1 MHAHAS
7 DLANDSFI
15 RQVLDRQ
22 HFEPDGKYHLFGSRG
37 ELAERSGHIGLG
49 NIQSH
54 QLGNLMI
61 QQAAIKGNIG
71 YIVRFS
77 DHGHEVHSPFDNHA
91 SHSDSDE
98 AGSPVDGFS
107 LYRIHWDGYEH
118 HPADG
123 YDGPQGGGYP
133 APKGARDIYSYD
145 IKGVA
150 QNIRLNLT
158 DNRSTGQ
165 RLVDRF
171 HNTGSMLTQGVGD
184 GFKRATRYSPE
195 LDRSGNAAEAF
206 NGTADIV
213 KNIIGA
219 AGEIVGAGDAVQGI
233 SEGSNIAVMHGLGL
247 LSTENKMARIND
259 LADMAQLKDYAAA
272 AIRDWAVQNPN
283 AAQGI
288 EAVSNIFTAVIP
300 VKGIG
305 AVRGKYGLGGIT
317 AHPVKRSQMGAIA
330 LPKGKSAVSDN
341 FADAAYAKYPSPYHS
356 RNIRSNLEQ
365 RYGKENITSST
376 VPPSNGKNVKLAD
389 QRHPKTGVPFDGK
402 GFPNFEKDVKY
413 DTRINT
419 AVPQVN
425 PIDEPVF
432 NPKGSVGSAHSW
444 SITARIQYAKLPRQG
459 RIRYIPP
466 KNYSPS
472 APLPKGPNNGYS
484 AGNLSKKVLTLVY
497 INGKLKFGPSSL
509 PSSALKAPVPIVGK
523 AEAPP
528 GKAVPVGEARIPSN
542 PKAVKGTTVTLSQEQ
557 RLANG
562 ELIPKGSVV
571 TWSDNAVKVV
581 RPDGKKR
588 RFNSR
593 DWEQKALPKPQLP
606 KDYRDDIN
614 IGGNNPRFN
623 QQRHEKIESHNPNRI
638 EEIRQ
643 RNAVSSAERQAD
655 ALKRMQTSG
664 RTRLPG
670 QPQKGKPGA
679 AREMSSSDNP
689 NQTAEAFARRYLG
702 RKPTLMERVEGEKLY
717 GGKCV
722 GCWKAQMPDG
732 TFVVYRPA
740 GNASMTKGTTASV
753 DINNPTLNNLNI
765 NLKGKPTELKFKFPA
780 R

>member
-1 MHAHAS
+1 MGISRKISLILSILAVCLPMHAHAS
-7 DLANDSFI
+7 DLANDPFI

-165 RLVDRF
+165 RLADRF
-171 HNTGSMLTQGVGD
+171 HNAGAMLTQGVGD

-272 AIRDWAVQNPN
+272 AIHDWAVQNPN

-288 EAVSNIFTAVIP
+288 EAVSNIFMAAIP
-300 VKGIG
+300 IKGIG

-402 GFPNFEKDVKY
+402 GFPNFEKHVKY
-413 DTRINT
+413 DTKLDIQELSGGGIPK
-419 AVPQVN
+419 AK
-425 PIDEPVF
+425 PVF
-432 NPKGSVGSAHSW
+432 DAKPRWEVDRKLNKLTTREQVEKNVQETRRRSQSSQFKAHAQREWENKTGLDFNHFIGGDINKKGTVTGGHSL
-444 SITARIQYAKLPRQG
+444 TRGDVRVIQQT
-459 RIRYIPP
+459 
-466 KNYSPS
+466 S
-472 APLPKGPNNGYS
+472 APDKHGVYQATVEIKKPDGSWEVKTKKGGKVMTKHTMFPKDWD
-484 AGNLSKKVLTLVY
+484 
-497 INGKLKFGPSSL
+497 
-509 PSSALKAPVPIVGK
+509 
-523 AEAPP
+523 
-528 GKAVPVGEARIPSN
+528 EARIRAEVTSAWESRIMLKDN
-542 PKAVKGTTVTLSQEQ
+542 KWQGTSKS
-557 RLANG
+557 G
-562 ELIPKGSVV
+562 I
-571 TWSDNAVKVV
+571 
-581 RPDGKKR
+581 
-588 RFNSR
+588 
-593 DWEQKALPKPQLP
+593 
-606 KDYRDDIN
+606 
-614 IGGNNPRFN
+614 
-623 QQRHEKIESHNPNRI
+623 KIEGFTEPNR
-638 EEIRQ
+638 
-643 RNAVSSAERQAD
+643 
-655 ALKRMQTSG
+655 
-664 RTRLPG
+664 
-670 QPQKGKPGA
+670 
-679 AREMSSSDNP
+679 
-689 NQTAEAFARRYLG
+689 TAYPIYE
-702 RKPTLMERVEGEKLY
+702 
-717 GGKCV
+717 
-722 GCWKAQMPDG
+722 
-732 TFVVYRPA
+732 
-740 GNASMTKGTTASV
+740 
-753 DINNPTLNNLNI
+753 
-765 NLKGKPTELKFKFPA
+765 
-780 R
+780 

>member
-1 MHAHAS
+1 MGISRKISLILSILAVCLPMHAHAS

-49 NIQSH
+49 KIQSH

-171 HNTGSMLTQGVGD
+171 HNAGAMLTQGVGD

-219 AGEIVGAGDAVQGI
+219 AGEIVGVGDAVQGI

-300 VKGIG
+300 IKGIG
-305 AVRGKYGLGGIT
+305 AVRGKYGLGDIT
-317 AHPVKRSQMGAIA
+317 AHPVKRSQMGEIA
-330 LPKGKSAVSDN
+330 LPKGKSAVSNN

-402 GFPNFEKDVKY
+402 GFPNFEKHVKY
-413 DTRINT
+413 DTKLDIQELSGGGIPK
-419 AVPQVN
+419 AK
-425 PIDEPVF
+425 PVF
-432 NPKGSVGSAHSW
+432 DAKPRWEVDRKLNKLTTREQVEKNVQETRRRSQSSQFKAHAQREWENKTGLDFNHFIGGDINKKGTVTGGHSL
-444 SITARIQYAKLPRQG
+444 TRGDVRVIQQT
-459 RIRYIPP
+459 
-466 KNYSPS
+466 S
-472 APLPKGPNNGYS
+472 APDKHGVYQATVEIKKPDGSWEVKTKKGGKVMTKHTMFPKDWD
-484 AGNLSKKVLTLVY
+484 
-497 INGKLKFGPSSL
+497 
-509 PSSALKAPVPIVGK
+509 
-523 AEAPP
+523 
-528 GKAVPVGEARIPSN
+528 EARIRAEVTSAWESRIMLKDN
-542 PKAVKGTTVTLSQEQ
+542 KWQGTSKS
-557 RLANG
+557 G
-562 ELIPKGSVV
+562 I
-571 TWSDNAVKVV
+571 
-581 RPDGKKR
+581 
-588 RFNSR
+588 
-593 DWEQKALPKPQLP
+593 
-606 KDYRDDIN
+606 
-614 IGGNNPRFN
+614 
-623 QQRHEKIESHNPNRI
+623 KIEGFTEPNR
-638 EEIRQ
+638 
-643 RNAVSSAERQAD
+643 
-655 ALKRMQTSG
+655 
-664 RTRLPG
+664 
-670 QPQKGKPGA
+670 
-679 AREMSSSDNP
+679 
-689 NQTAEAFARRYLG
+689 TAYPIYE
-702 RKPTLMERVEGEKLY
+702 
-717 GGKCV
+717 
-722 GCWKAQMPDG
+722 
-732 TFVVYRPA
+732 
-740 GNASMTKGTTASV
+740 
-753 DINNPTLNNLNI
+753 
-765 NLKGKPTELKFKFPA
+765 
-780 R
+780 

>member
-1 MHAHAS
+1 MGISRKISLILSILAVCLPMHAHAS
-7 DLANDSFI
+7 DLANDPFI

-107 LYRIHWDGYEH
+107 LYRIHWDGYKH

-165 RLVDRF
+165 RLADRF
-171 HNTGSMLTQGVGD
+171 HNAGAMLTQGVGD

-288 EAVSNIFTAVIP
+288 EAVSNIFMAAIP

-402 GFPNFEKDVKY
+402 GFPNFEKHVKY
-413 DTRINT
+413 DTKLDIQELSGGGIPK
-419 AVPQVN
+419 AK
-425 PIDEPVF
+425 PVF
-432 NPKGSVGSAHSW
+432 DAKPRWEVDRKLNKLTTREQVEKNVQETRRRSQSSQFKAHAQREWENKTGLDFNHFIGGDINKKGTVTGGHSL
-444 SITARIQYAKLPRQG
+444 TRGDVRVIQQT
-459 RIRYIPP
+459 
-466 KNYSPS
+466 S
-472 APLPKGPNNGYS
+472 APDKHGVYQATVEIKKPDGSWEMKKGRGGKPMTNHSMFPKDWD
-484 AGNLSKKVLTLVY
+484 
-497 INGKLKFGPSSL
+497 
-509 PSSALKAPVPIVGK
+509 
-523 AEAPP
+523 
-528 GKAVPVGEARIPSN
+528 EARIRAEVTSAWE
-542 PKAVKGTTVTLSQEQ
+542 KRKELEGQKWRGTSKSGVE
-557 RLANG
+557 
-562 ELIPKGSVV
+562 
-571 TWSDNAVKVV
+571 
-581 RPDGKKR
+581 
-588 RFNSR
+588 
-593 DWEQKALPKPQLP
+593 
-606 KDYRDDIN
+606 
-614 IGGNNPRFN
+614 
-623 QQRHEKIESHNPNRI
+623 IEGFTEPNR
-638 EEIRQ
+638 
-643 RNAVSSAERQAD
+643 
-655 ALKRMQTSG
+655 
-664 RTRLPG
+664 
-670 QPQKGKPGA
+670 
-679 AREMSSSDNP
+679 
-689 NQTAEAFARRYLG
+689 TAY
-702 RKPTLMERVEGEKLY
+702 PLY
-717 GGKCV
+717 NSK
-722 GCWKAQMPDG
+722 
-732 TFVVYRPA
+732 
-740 GNASMTKGTTASV
+740 
-753 DINNPTLNNLNI
+753 
-765 NLKGKPTELKFKFPA
+765 
-780 R
+780 

>member
-1 MHAHAS
+1 MGISRKISLILSILAVCLPMHAHAS

-165 RLVDRF
+165 RLADRF

-317 AHPVKRSQMGAIA
+317 AHPVKRSQMGEIA

-376 VPPSNGKNVKLAD
+376 VPPSNGKNVKLANK
-389 QRHPKTGVPFDGK
+389 RHPKTGVPFDGK
-402 GFPNFEKDVKY
+402 GFPNFEKHVKY
-413 DTRINT
+413 DTKLDIQELSGGGIPK
-419 AVPQVN
+419 AK
-425 PIDEPVF
+425 PVF
-432 NPKGSVGSAHSW
+432 DAKPRWEVDRKLNKLTTREQVEKNVQETRRRSQSSQFKAHAQREWENKTGLDFNHFIGGDINKKGTVTGGHSL
-444 SITARIQYAKLPRQG
+444 TRGDVRVIQQT
-459 RIRYIPP
+459 
-466 KNYSPS
+466 S
-472 APLPKGPNNGYS
+472 APDKHGVYQATVEIKKPDGSWETKKGGKVMTKHTMFPKDWD
-484 AGNLSKKVLTLVY
+484 
-497 INGKLKFGPSSL
+497 
-509 PSSALKAPVPIVGK
+509 
-523 AEAPP
+523 
-528 GKAVPVGEARIPSN
+528 EARIRAEVTSAWESRIMLKDN
-542 PKAVKGTTVTLSQEQ
+542 KWQGTSKS
-557 RLANG
+557 G
-562 ELIPKGSVV
+562 I
-571 TWSDNAVKVV
+571 
-581 RPDGKKR
+581 
-588 RFNSR
+588 
-593 DWEQKALPKPQLP
+593 
-606 KDYRDDIN
+606 
-614 IGGNNPRFN
+614 
-623 QQRHEKIESHNPNRI
+623 KIEGFTEPNR
-638 EEIRQ
+638 
-643 RNAVSSAERQAD
+643 
-655 ALKRMQTSG
+655 
-664 RTRLPG
+664 
-670 QPQKGKPGA
+670 
-679 AREMSSSDNP
+679 
-689 NQTAEAFARRYLG
+689 TAYPIYE
-702 RKPTLMERVEGEKLY
+702 
-717 GGKCV
+717 
-722 GCWKAQMPDG
+722 
-732 TFVVYRPA
+732 
-740 GNASMTKGTTASV
+740 
-753 DINNPTLNNLNI
+753 
-765 NLKGKPTELKFKFPA
+765 
-780 R
+780 

>member
-1 MHAHAS
+1 MGISRKISLILSILAVCLPMHAHAS
-7 DLANDSFI
+7 DLANDPFI

-165 RLVDRF
+165 RLADRF
-171 HNTGSMLTQGVGD
+171 HNAGAMLTQGVGD

-402 GFPNFEKDVKY
+402 GFPNFEKHVKY
-413 DTRINT
+413 DTKLDIQELSGGGIPK
-419 AVPQVN
+419 AK
-425 PIDEPVF
+425 PVF
-432 NPKGSVGSAHSW
+432 DAKPRWEVDRKLNKLTTREQVEKNVQETRRRSQSSQFKAHTQREWENKTGLDFNHFIGGDINKKGTVTGGHSL
-444 SITARIQYAKLPRQG
+444 TRGDVRVIQQT
-459 RIRYIPP
+459 
-466 KNYSPS
+466 S
-472 APLPKGPNNGYS
+472 APDKHGVYQATVEIKKPDGSWEMKKGRGGKPMTNHSMFPKDWD
-484 AGNLSKKVLTLVY
+484 
-497 INGKLKFGPSSL
+497 
-509 PSSALKAPVPIVGK
+509 
-523 AEAPP
+523 
-528 GKAVPVGEARIPSN
+528 EARIRAEVTSAWE
-542 PKAVKGTTVTLSQEQ
+542 KRKELEGQKWRGTSKSGVE
-557 RLANG
+557 
-562 ELIPKGSVV
+562 
-571 TWSDNAVKVV
+571 
-581 RPDGKKR
+581 
-588 RFNSR
+588 
-593 DWEQKALPKPQLP
+593 
-606 KDYRDDIN
+606 
-614 IGGNNPRFN
+614 
-623 QQRHEKIESHNPNRI
+623 IEGFTEPNR
-638 EEIRQ
+638 
-643 RNAVSSAERQAD
+643 
-655 ALKRMQTSG
+655 
-664 RTRLPG
+664 
-670 QPQKGKPGA
+670 
-679 AREMSSSDNP
+679 
-689 NQTAEAFARRYLG
+689 TAY
-702 RKPTLMERVEGEKLY
+702 PLY
-717 GGKCV
+717 
-722 GCWKAQMPDG
+722 
-732 TFVVYRPA
+732 
-740 GNASMTKGTTASV
+740 
-753 DINNPTLNNLNI
+753 
-765 NLKGKPTELKFKFPA
+765 
-780 R
+780 

>member
-7 DLANDSFI
+7 DLANDPFI

-165 RLVDRF
+165 RLADRF
-171 HNTGSMLTQGVGD
+171 HNAGAMLTQGVGD

-247 LSTENKMARIND
+247 LSTENKMERIND

-402 GFPNFEKDVKY
+402 GFPNFEKHVKY
-413 DTRINT
+413 DTKLDIQELSGGGIPK
-419 AVPQVN
+419 AK
-425 PIDEPVF
+425 PVF
-432 NPKGSVGSAHSW
+432 DAKPRWEVDRKLNKLTTREQVEKNVQETRRRSQSSQFKAHAQREWENKTGLDFNHFIGGDINKKGTVTGGHSL
-444 SITARIQYAKLPRQG
+444 TRGDVRVIQQT
-459 RIRYIPP
+459 
-466 KNYSPS
+466 S
-472 APLPKGPNNGYS
+472 APDKHGVYQATVEIKKPDGSWEMKKGRGGKPMTNHSMFPKDWD
-484 AGNLSKKVLTLVY
+484 
-497 INGKLKFGPSSL
+497 
-509 PSSALKAPVPIVGK
+509 
-523 AEAPP
+523 
-528 GKAVPVGEARIPSN
+528 EARIRAEVTSAWE
-542 PKAVKGTTVTLSQEQ
+542 KRKELEGQKWRGTSKSGVE
-557 RLANG
+557 
-562 ELIPKGSVV
+562 
-571 TWSDNAVKVV
+571 
-581 RPDGKKR
+581 
-588 RFNSR
+588 
-593 DWEQKALPKPQLP
+593 
-606 KDYRDDIN
+606 
-614 IGGNNPRFN
+614 
-623 QQRHEKIESHNPNRI
+623 IEGFMEPNR
-638 EEIRQ
+638 
-643 RNAVSSAERQAD
+643 
-655 ALKRMQTSG
+655 
-664 RTRLPG
+664 
-670 QPQKGKPGA
+670 
-679 AREMSSSDNP
+679 
-689 NQTAEAFARRYLG
+689 TAY
-702 RKPTLMERVEGEKLY
+702 PLY
-717 GGKCV
+717 NSK
-722 GCWKAQMPDG
+722 
-732 TFVVYRPA
+732 
-740 GNASMTKGTTASV
+740 
-753 DINNPTLNNLNI
+753 
-765 NLKGKPTELKFKFPA
+765 
-780 R
+780 

>member
-1 MHAHAS
+1 MHTPQIWQTILLSGRFSTVSISNPTGNTTYSAA
-7 DLANDSFI
+7 
-15 RQVLDRQ
+15 
-22 HFEPDGKYHLFGSRG
+22 GG

-165 RLVDRF
+165 RLADRF
-171 HNTGSMLTQGVGD
+171 HNAGAMLTQGVGD

-288 EAVSNIFTAVIP
+288 EAVSNIFMAAIP
-300 VKGIG
+300 IKGIG

-317 AHPVKRSQMGAIA
+317 AHPIKRSQMGAIA

-402 GFPNFEKDVKY
+402 GFPNFEKHVKY
-413 DTRINT
+413 DTKLDIQELSGGGIPK
-419 AVPQVN
+419 AK
-425 PIDEPVF
+425 PVF
-432 NPKGSVGSAHSW
+432 DAKPRWEVDRKLNKLTTREQVEKNVQETRRRSQSSQFKAHTQREWENKTGLDFNHFIGGDINKKGTVTGGHSL
-444 SITARIQYAKLPRQG
+444 TRGDVRVIQQT
-459 RIRYIPP
+459 
-466 KNYSPS
+466 S
-472 APLPKGPNNGYS
+472 APDKHGVYQATVEIKKPDGSWEMKKGRGGKPMTNHS
-484 AGNLSKKVLTLVY
+484 MFSKDWD
-497 INGKLKFGPSSL
+497 
-509 PSSALKAPVPIVGK
+509 
-523 AEAPP
+523 
-528 GKAVPVGEARIPSN
+528 EARIRAEVTSAWE
-542 PKAVKGTTVTLSQEQ
+542 KRKELEGQKWRGTSKSGVE
-557 RLANG
+557 
-562 ELIPKGSVV
+562 
-571 TWSDNAVKVV
+571 
-581 RPDGKKR
+581 
-588 RFNSR
+588 
-593 DWEQKALPKPQLP
+593 
-606 KDYRDDIN
+606 
-614 IGGNNPRFN
+614 
-623 QQRHEKIESHNPNRI
+623 IEGFTEPNR
-638 EEIRQ
+638 
-643 RNAVSSAERQAD
+643 
-655 ALKRMQTSG
+655 
-664 RTRLPG
+664 
-670 QPQKGKPGA
+670 
-679 AREMSSSDNP
+679 
-689 NQTAEAFARRYLG
+689 TAY
-702 RKPTLMERVEGEKLY
+702 PLY
-717 GGKCV
+717 NSK
-722 GCWKAQMPDG
+722 
-732 TFVVYRPA
+732 
-740 GNASMTKGTTASV
+740 
-753 DINNPTLNNLNI
+753 
-765 NLKGKPTELKFKFPA
+765 
-780 R
+780 

>member
-1 MHAHAS
+1 MGISRKISLILSILAVCLPMHAHAS
-7 DLANDSFI
+7 DLANDPFI

-165 RLVDRF
+165 RLADRF
-171 HNTGSMLTQGVGD
+171 HNAGAMLTQGVGD

-402 GFPNFEKDVKY
+402 GFPNFEKHVKY
-413 DTRINT
+413 DTKLDIQELSGGGIPK
-419 AVPQVN
+419 AK
-425 PIDEPVF
+425 PVF
-432 NPKGSVGSAHSW
+432 DAKPRWEVDRKLNKLTTREQVEKNVQETRRRSQSSQFKAHAQREWENKTGLDFNHFIGGDINKKGTVTGGHSL
-444 SITARIQYAKLPRQG
+444 TRGDVRVIQQT
-459 RIRYIPP
+459 
-466 KNYSPS
+466 S
-472 APLPKGPNNGYS
+472 APDKHGVYQAAVEIKKPDGSWEVKTKKGGKVMTKHTMFPKDWD
-484 AGNLSKKVLTLVY
+484 
-497 INGKLKFGPSSL
+497 
-509 PSSALKAPVPIVGK
+509 
-523 AEAPP
+523 
-528 GKAVPVGEARIPSN
+528 EARIRAEVTSAWESRIMLKDN
-542 PKAVKGTTVTLSQEQ
+542 KWQGTSKS
-557 RLANG
+557 G
-562 ELIPKGSVV
+562 I
-571 TWSDNAVKVV
+571 
-581 RPDGKKR
+581 
-588 RFNSR
+588 
-593 DWEQKALPKPQLP
+593 
-606 KDYRDDIN
+606 
-614 IGGNNPRFN
+614 
-623 QQRHEKIESHNPNRI
+623 KIEGFTEPNR
-638 EEIRQ
+638 
-643 RNAVSSAERQAD
+643 
-655 ALKRMQTSG
+655 
-664 RTRLPG
+664 
-670 QPQKGKPGA
+670 
-679 AREMSSSDNP
+679 
-689 NQTAEAFARRYLG
+689 TAYPIYE
-702 RKPTLMERVEGEKLY
+702 
-717 GGKCV
+717 
-722 GCWKAQMPDG
+722 
-732 TFVVYRPA
+732 
-740 GNASMTKGTTASV
+740 
-753 DINNPTLNNLNI
+753 
-765 NLKGKPTELKFKFPA
+765 
-780 R
+780 

>member
-1 MHAHAS
+1 MGISRKISLILSILAVCLPMHAHAS
-7 DLANDSFI
+7 DLANDPFI

-77 DHGHEVHSPFDNHA
+77 DHGHEVHPPFDNHA

-165 RLVDRF
+165 RLADRF
-171 HNTGSMLTQGVGD
+171 HNAGAMLTQGVGD

-288 EAVSNIFTAVIP
+288 EAVSNIFMAAIP
-300 VKGIG
+300 IKGIG

-402 GFPNFEKDVKY
+402 GFPNFEKHVKY
-413 DTRINT
+413 DTKLDIQELSGGGIPK
-419 AVPQVN
+419 AK
-425 PIDEPVF
+425 PVF
-432 NPKGSVGSAHSW
+432 DAKPRWEVDRKLNKLTTREQVEKNVQETRRRSQSSQFKAHAQREWENKTGLDFNHFIGGDINKKGTVTGGHSL
-444 SITARIQYAKLPRQG
+444 TRGDVRVIQQT
-459 RIRYIPP
+459 
-466 KNYSPS
+466 S
-472 APLPKGPNNGYS
+472 APDKHGVYQATVEIKKPDGSWEVKTKKGGKVMTKHTMFPKDWD
-484 AGNLSKKVLTLVY
+484 
-497 INGKLKFGPSSL
+497 
-509 PSSALKAPVPIVGK
+509 
-523 AEAPP
+523 
-528 GKAVPVGEARIPSN
+528 EARIRAEVTSAWESRIMLKDN
-542 PKAVKGTTVTLSQEQ
+542 KWQGTSKS
-557 RLANG
+557 G
-562 ELIPKGSVV
+562 I
-571 TWSDNAVKVV
+571 
-581 RPDGKKR
+581 
-588 RFNSR
+588 
-593 DWEQKALPKPQLP
+593 
-606 KDYRDDIN
+606 
-614 IGGNNPRFN
+614 
-623 QQRHEKIESHNPNRI
+623 KIEGFTEPNR
-638 EEIRQ
+638 
-643 RNAVSSAERQAD
+643 
-655 ALKRMQTSG
+655 
-664 RTRLPG
+664 
-670 QPQKGKPGA
+670 
-679 AREMSSSDNP
+679 
-689 NQTAEAFARRYLG
+689 TAYPIYE
-702 RKPTLMERVEGEKLY
+702 
-717 GGKCV
+717 
-722 GCWKAQMPDG
+722 
-732 TFVVYRPA
+732 
-740 GNASMTKGTTASV
+740 
-753 DINNPTLNNLNI
+753 
-765 NLKGKPTELKFKFPA
+765 
-780 R
+780 

>member
-1 MHAHAS
+1 MGISRKISLILSILAVCLPMHAHAS
-7 DLANDSFI
+7 DLANDPFI

-165 RLVDRF
+165 RLADRF
-171 HNTGSMLTQGVGD
+171 HNAGAMLTQGVGD

-288 EAVSNIFTAVIP
+288 EAVSNIFMAAIP
-300 VKGIG
+300 IKGIG

-402 GFPNFEKDVKY
+402 GFPNFEKHVKY
-413 DTRINT
+413 DTKLDIQELSGGGIPK
-419 AVPQVN
+419 VK
-425 PIDEPVF
+425 PVF
-432 NPKGSVGSAHSW
+432 DAKPRWEVDRKLNKLTTREQVEKNVQETRRRSQSSQFKAHAQREWENKTGLDFNHFIGGDINKKGTVTGGHSL
-444 SITARIQYAKLPRQG
+444 TRGDVRVIQQT
-459 RIRYIPP
+459 
-466 KNYSPS
+466 S
-472 APLPKGPNNGYS
+472 APDKHGVYQATVEIKKPDGSWEVKTKKGGKVMTKHTMFPKDWD
-484 AGNLSKKVLTLVY
+484 
-497 INGKLKFGPSSL
+497 
-509 PSSALKAPVPIVGK
+509 
-523 AEAPP
+523 
-528 GKAVPVGEARIPSN
+528 EARIRAEVTSAWESRIMLKDN
-542 PKAVKGTTVTLSQEQ
+542 KWQGTSKS
-557 RLANG
+557 G
-562 ELIPKGSVV
+562 I
-571 TWSDNAVKVV
+571 
-581 RPDGKKR
+581 
-588 RFNSR
+588 
-593 DWEQKALPKPQLP
+593 
-606 KDYRDDIN
+606 
-614 IGGNNPRFN
+614 
-623 QQRHEKIESHNPNRI
+623 KIEGFTEPNR
-638 EEIRQ
+638 
-643 RNAVSSAERQAD
+643 
-655 ALKRMQTSG
+655 
-664 RTRLPG
+664 
-670 QPQKGKPGA
+670 
-679 AREMSSSDNP
+679 
-689 NQTAEAFARRYLG
+689 TAYPIYE
-702 RKPTLMERVEGEKLY
+702 
-717 GGKCV
+717 
-722 GCWKAQMPDG
+722 
-732 TFVVYRPA
+732 
-740 GNASMTKGTTASV
+740 
-753 DINNPTLNNLNI
+753 
-765 NLKGKPTELKFKFPA
+765 
-780 R
+780 

>member
-1 MHAHAS
+1 MGISRKISLILSILAVCLPMHAHAS
-7 DLANDSFI
+7 DLANDPFI

-165 RLVDRF
+165 RLADRF
-171 HNTGSMLTQGVGD
+171 HNAGAMLTQGVGD

-402 GFPNFEKDVKY
+402 GFPNFEKHVKY
-413 DTRINT
+413 DTKLDIQELSGGGIPK
-419 AVPQVN
+419 AK
-425 PIDEPVF
+425 PVF
-432 NPKGSVGSAHSW
+432 DAKPRWEVDRKLNKLTTREQVEKNVQETRRRSQSSQFKAHAQREWENKTGLDFNHFIGGDINKKGTVTGGHSL
-444 SITARIQYAKLPRQG
+444 TRGDVRVIQQT
-459 RIRYIPP
+459 
-466 KNYSPS
+466 S
-472 APLPKGPNNGYS
+472 APDKHGVYQATVEIKKPDGSWEMKKGRGGKPMTNHSMFPKDWD
-484 AGNLSKKVLTLVY
+484 
-497 INGKLKFGPSSL
+497 
-509 PSSALKAPVPIVGK
+509 
-523 AEAPP
+523 
-528 GKAVPVGEARIPSN
+528 EARIRAEVTSAWE
-542 PKAVKGTTVTLSQEQ
+542 KRKELEGQKWRGTSKSGVE
-557 RLANG
+557 
-562 ELIPKGSVV
+562 
-571 TWSDNAVKVV
+571 
-581 RPDGKKR
+581 
-588 RFNSR
+588 
-593 DWEQKALPKPQLP
+593 
-606 KDYRDDIN
+606 
-614 IGGNNPRFN
+614 
-623 QQRHEKIESHNPNRI
+623 IEGFTEPNR
-638 EEIRQ
+638 
-643 RNAVSSAERQAD
+643 
-655 ALKRMQTSG
+655 
-664 RTRLPG
+664 
-670 QPQKGKPGA
+670 
-679 AREMSSSDNP
+679 
-689 NQTAEAFARRYLG
+689 TAY
-702 RKPTLMERVEGEKLY
+702 PLY
-717 GGKCV
+717 
-722 GCWKAQMPDG
+722 
-732 TFVVYRPA
+732 
-740 GNASMTKGTTASV
+740 NS
-753 DINNPTLNNLNI
+753 
-765 NLKGKPTELKFKFPA
+765 
-780 R
+780 

>member
-7 DLANDSFI
+7 DLANDPFI

-165 RLVDRF
+165 RLADRF
-171 HNTGSMLTQGVGD
+171 HNAGAMLTQGVGD

-272 AIRDWAVQNPN
+272 VIRDWAVQNPN

-288 EAVSNIFTAVIP
+288 EAVSNIFMAAIP
-300 VKGIG
+300 IKGIG

-402 GFPNFEKDVKY
+402 GFPNFEKHVKY
-413 DTRINT
+413 DTKLDIQELSGGGIPK
-419 AVPQVN
+419 AK
-425 PIDEPVF
+425 PVF
-432 NPKGSVGSAHSW
+432 DAKPRWEVDRKLNKLTTREQVEKNVQETRRRSQSSQFKAHAQREWENKTGLDFNHFIGGDINKKGTVTGGHSL
-444 SITARIQYAKLPRQG
+444 TRGDVRVIQQT
-459 RIRYIPP
+459 
-466 KNYSPS
+466 S
-472 APLPKGPNNGYS
+472 APDKHGVYQATVEIKKPDGSWEVKTKKGGKVMTKHTMFPKDWD
-484 AGNLSKKVLTLVY
+484 
-497 INGKLKFGPSSL
+497 
-509 PSSALKAPVPIVGK
+509 
-523 AEAPP
+523 
-528 GKAVPVGEARIPSN
+528 EARIRAEVTSAWESRIMLKDN
-542 PKAVKGTTVTLSQEQ
+542 KWQGTSKS
-557 RLANG
+557 G
-562 ELIPKGSVV
+562 I
-571 TWSDNAVKVV
+571 
-581 RPDGKKR
+581 
-588 RFNSR
+588 
-593 DWEQKALPKPQLP
+593 
-606 KDYRDDIN
+606 
-614 IGGNNPRFN
+614 
-623 QQRHEKIESHNPNRI
+623 KIEGFTEPNR
-638 EEIRQ
+638 
-643 RNAVSSAERQAD
+643 
-655 ALKRMQTSG
+655 
-664 RTRLPG
+664 
-670 QPQKGKPGA
+670 
-679 AREMSSSDNP
+679 
-689 NQTAEAFARRYLG
+689 TAYPIYE
-702 RKPTLMERVEGEKLY
+702 
-717 GGKCV
+717 
-722 GCWKAQMPDG
+722 
-732 TFVVYRPA
+732 
-740 GNASMTKGTTASV
+740 
-753 DINNPTLNNLNI
+753 
-765 NLKGKPTELKFKFPA
+765 
-780 R
+780 

>member
-1 MHAHAS
+1 MGISRKISLILSILAVCLPMHAHAS

-165 RLVDRF
+165 RLADRF
-171 HNTGSMLTQGVGD
+171 HNAGSMLTQGVGD

-288 EAVSNIFTAVIP
+288 EAVSNIFMAAIP
-300 VKGIG
+300 IKGIG

-317 AHPVKRSQMGAIA
+317 AHPIKRSQMGAIA

-402 GFPNFEKDVKY
+402 GFPNFEKHVKY
-413 DTRINT
+413 DTKLDIQELSGGGIPK
-419 AVPQVN
+419 AK
-425 PIDEPVF
+425 PVF
-432 NPKGSVGSAHSW
+432 DAKPRWEVDRKLNKLTTREQVEKNVQETRRRSQSSQFKAHAQREWENKTRLDFNHFIGGDINKKGTVTGGHSL
-444 SITARIQYAKLPRQG
+444 TRGDVRVIQQT
-459 RIRYIPP
+459 
-466 KNYSPS
+466 S
-472 APLPKGPNNGYS
+472 APDKHGVYQATVEIKKPDGSWEMKKGRGGKPMTNHSMFPKDWD
-484 AGNLSKKVLTLVY
+484 
-497 INGKLKFGPSSL
+497 
-509 PSSALKAPVPIVGK
+509 
-523 AEAPP
+523 
-528 GKAVPVGEARIPSN
+528 EARIRAEVTSAWE
-542 PKAVKGTTVTLSQEQ
+542 KRKELEGQKWRGTSKSGVE
-557 RLANG
+557 
-562 ELIPKGSVV
+562 
-571 TWSDNAVKVV
+571 
-581 RPDGKKR
+581 
-588 RFNSR
+588 
-593 DWEQKALPKPQLP
+593 
-606 KDYRDDIN
+606 
-614 IGGNNPRFN
+614 
-623 QQRHEKIESHNPNRI
+623 IEGFTEPNR
-638 EEIRQ
+638 
-643 RNAVSSAERQAD
+643 
-655 ALKRMQTSG
+655 
-664 RTRLPG
+664 
-670 QPQKGKPGA
+670 
-679 AREMSSSDNP
+679 
-689 NQTAEAFARRYLG
+689 TAY
-702 RKPTLMERVEGEKLY
+702 PLY
-717 GGKCV
+717 NSK
-722 GCWKAQMPDG
+722 
-732 TFVVYRPA
+732 
-740 GNASMTKGTTASV
+740 
-753 DINNPTLNNLNI
+753 
-765 NLKGKPTELKFKFPA
+765 
-780 R
+780 

>member
-1 MHAHAS
+1 MGISRKISLILSILAVCLPMHAHAS

-165 RLVDRF
+165 RLADRF
-171 HNTGSMLTQGVGD
+171 HNAGSMLTQGVGD

-288 EAVSNIFTAVIP
+288 EAVSNIFMAAIP
-300 VKGIG
+300 IKGIG

-317 AHPVKRSQMGAIA
+317 AHPIKRSQMGAIA

-402 GFPNFEKDVKY
+402 GFPNFEKHVKY
-413 DTRINT
+413 DTKLDIQELSGGGIPK
-419 AVPQVN
+419 AK
-425 PIDEPVF
+425 PVF
-432 NPKGSVGSAHSW
+432 DAKPRWEVDRKLNKLTTREQVEKNVQETRRRSQSSQFKAHAQREWENKTGLDFNHFIGGDINKKGTVTGGHSL
-444 SITARIQYAKLPRQG
+444 TRGDVRVIQQT
-459 RIRYIPP
+459 
-466 KNYSPS
+466 S
-472 APLPKGPNNGYS
+472 APDKHGVYQATVEIKKPDGSWEVKTKKGGKVMTKHTMFPKDWD
-484 AGNLSKKVLTLVY
+484 
-497 INGKLKFGPSSL
+497 
-509 PSSALKAPVPIVGK
+509 
-523 AEAPP
+523 
-528 GKAVPVGEARIPSN
+528 EARIRAEVTSAWESRIMLKDN
-542 PKAVKGTTVTLSQEQ
+542 KWQGTSKS
-557 RLANG
+557 G
-562 ELIPKGSVV
+562 I
-571 TWSDNAVKVV
+571 
-581 RPDGKKR
+581 
-588 RFNSR
+588 
-593 DWEQKALPKPQLP
+593 
-606 KDYRDDIN
+606 
-614 IGGNNPRFN
+614 
-623 QQRHEKIESHNPNRI
+623 KIEGFTEPNR
-638 EEIRQ
+638 
-643 RNAVSSAERQAD
+643 
-655 ALKRMQTSG
+655 
-664 RTRLPG
+664 
-670 QPQKGKPGA
+670 
-679 AREMSSSDNP
+679 
-689 NQTAEAFARRYLG
+689 TAYPIYE
-702 RKPTLMERVEGEKLY
+702 
-717 GGKCV
+717 
-722 GCWKAQMPDG
+722 
-732 TFVVYRPA
+732 
-740 GNASMTKGTTASV
+740 
-753 DINNPTLNNLNI
+753 
-765 NLKGKPTELKFKFPA
+765 
-780 R
+780 

>member
-49 NIQSH
+49 KIQSH

-165 RLVDRF
+165 RLADRF
-171 HNTGSMLTQGVGD
+171 HNAGSMLTQGVGD

-233 SEGSNIAVMHGLGL
+233 SESSNIAVMHGLGL

-402 GFPNFEKDVKY
+402 GFPNFEKHVKY
-413 DTRINT
+413 DTKLDIQELSGGGIPK
-419 AVPQVN
+419 AK
-425 PIDEPVF
+425 PVF
-432 NPKGSVGSAHSW
+432 DAKPRWEVDRKLNKLTTREQVEKNVQETRRRSQSSQFKAHTQREWENKTGLDFNHFIGGDINKKGTVTGGHSL
-444 SITARIQYAKLPRQG
+444 TRGDVRVIQQT
-459 RIRYIPP
+459 
-466 KNYSPS
+466 S
-472 APLPKGPNNGYS
+472 APDKHGVYQATVEIKKPDGSWEMKKGRGGKPMTNHSMFPKDWD
-484 AGNLSKKVLTLVY
+484 
-497 INGKLKFGPSSL
+497 
-509 PSSALKAPVPIVGK
+509 
-523 AEAPP
+523 
-528 GKAVPVGEARIPSN
+528 EARIRAEVTSAWE
-542 PKAVKGTTVTLSQEQ
+542 KRKELEGQKWRGTSKSGVE
-557 RLANG
+557 
-562 ELIPKGSVV
+562 
-571 TWSDNAVKVV
+571 
-581 RPDGKKR
+581 
-588 RFNSR
+588 
-593 DWEQKALPKPQLP
+593 
-606 KDYRDDIN
+606 
-614 IGGNNPRFN
+614 
-623 QQRHEKIESHNPNRI
+623 IEGFTEPNR
-638 EEIRQ
+638 
-643 RNAVSSAERQAD
+643 
-655 ALKRMQTSG
+655 
-664 RTRLPG
+664 
-670 QPQKGKPGA
+670 
-679 AREMSSSDNP
+679 
-689 NQTAEAFARRYLG
+689 TAY
-702 RKPTLMERVEGEKLY
+702 PLY
-717 GGKCV
+717 NSK
-722 GCWKAQMPDG
+722 
-732 TFVVYRPA
+732 
-740 GNASMTKGTTASV
+740 
-753 DINNPTLNNLNI
+753 
-765 NLKGKPTELKFKFPA
+765 
-780 R
+780 

>member
-1 MHAHAS
+1 MGISRKISLILSILAVCLPMHAHAS

-165 RLVDRF
+165 RLADRF
-171 HNTGSMLTQGVGD
+171 HNAGAMLTQGVGD

-233 SEGSNIAVMHGLGL
+233 SESSNIAVMHGLGL

-300 VKGIG
+300 IKGIG

-317 AHPVKRSQMGAIA
+317 AHPVKRSQMGEIA

-376 VPPSNGKNVKLAD
+376 VPPSNGKNVKLANK
-389 QRHPKTGVPFDGK
+389 RHPKTKVPFDGK
-402 GFPNFEKDVKY
+402 GFPNFEKHVKY
-413 DTRINT
+413 DTKLDIQELSGGGIPK
-419 AVPQVN
+419 AK
-425 PIDEPVF
+425 PVF
-432 NPKGSVGSAHSW
+432 DAKPRWEVDRKLNKLTTREQVEKNVQETRRRSQSSQFKAHAQREWENKTGLDFNHFIGGDINKKGTVTGGHSL
-444 SITARIQYAKLPRQG
+444 TRGDVRVIQQT
-459 RIRYIPP
+459 
-466 KNYSPS
+466 S
-472 APLPKGPNNGYS
+472 APDKHGVYQATVEIKKPDGSWEVKKGRGGKPMTNHSMFPKDWD
-484 AGNLSKKVLTLVY
+484 
-497 INGKLKFGPSSL
+497 
-509 PSSALKAPVPIVGK
+509 
-523 AEAPP
+523 
-528 GKAVPVGEARIPSN
+528 EARIRAEVTSAWE
-542 PKAVKGTTVTLSQEQ
+542 KRKELEGQKWRGTSKSGVE
-557 RLANG
+557 
-562 ELIPKGSVV
+562 
-571 TWSDNAVKVV
+571 
-581 RPDGKKR
+581 
-588 RFNSR
+588 
-593 DWEQKALPKPQLP
+593 
-606 KDYRDDIN
+606 
-614 IGGNNPRFN
+614 
-623 QQRHEKIESHNPNRI
+623 IEGFTEPNR
-638 EEIRQ
+638 
-643 RNAVSSAERQAD
+643 
-655 ALKRMQTSG
+655 
-664 RTRLPG
+664 
-670 QPQKGKPGA
+670 
-679 AREMSSSDNP
+679 
-689 NQTAEAFARRYLG
+689 TAY
-702 RKPTLMERVEGEKLY
+702 PLY
-717 GGKCV
+717 NSK
-722 GCWKAQMPDG
+722 
-732 TFVVYRPA
+732 
-740 GNASMTKGTTASV
+740 
-753 DINNPTLNNLNI
+753 
-765 NLKGKPTELKFKFPA
+765 
-780 R
+780 

>member
-49 NIQSH
+49 KIQSH
-54 QLGNLMI
+54 QLGNLFI

-165 RLVDRF
+165 RLADRF
-171 HNTGSMLTQGVGD
+171 HNAGSMLTQGVGD

-376 VPPSNGKNVKLAD
+376 VPPSNGKNVKLANK
-389 QRHPKTGVPFDGK
+389 RHPKTKVPFDGK
-402 GFPNFEKDVKY
+402 GFPNFEKHVKY
-413 DTRINT
+413 DTKLDIQELSGGGIPK
-419 AVPQVN
+419 AK
-425 PIDEPVF
+425 PVF
-432 NPKGSVGSAHSW
+432 DAKPRWEVDRKLNKLTTREQVEKNVQETRRRSQSSQFKAHAQREWENKTGLDFNHFIGGDINKKGTVTGGHSL
-444 SITARIQYAKLPRQG
+444 TRGDVRVIQQT
-459 RIRYIPP
+459 
-466 KNYSPS
+466 S
-472 APLPKGPNNGYS
+472 APDKHGVYQATVEIKKPDGSWEMKKGRGGKPMTNHSMFPKDWD
-484 AGNLSKKVLTLVY
+484 
-497 INGKLKFGPSSL
+497 
-509 PSSALKAPVPIVGK
+509 
-523 AEAPP
+523 
-528 GKAVPVGEARIPSN
+528 EARIRAEVTSAWE
-542 PKAVKGTTVTLSQEQ
+542 KRKELEGQKWRGTSKSGVE
-557 RLANG
+557 
-562 ELIPKGSVV
+562 
-571 TWSDNAVKVV
+571 
-581 RPDGKKR
+581 
-588 RFNSR
+588 
-593 DWEQKALPKPQLP
+593 
-606 KDYRDDIN
+606 
-614 IGGNNPRFN
+614 
-623 QQRHEKIESHNPNRI
+623 IEGFTEPNR
-638 EEIRQ
+638 
-643 RNAVSSAERQAD
+643 
-655 ALKRMQTSG
+655 
-664 RTRLPG
+664 
-670 QPQKGKPGA
+670 
-679 AREMSSSDNP
+679 
-689 NQTAEAFARRYLG
+689 TAY
-702 RKPTLMERVEGEKLY
+702 PLY
-717 GGKCV
+717 NSK
-722 GCWKAQMPDG
+722 
-732 TFVVYRPA
+732 
-740 GNASMTKGTTASV
+740 
-753 DINNPTLNNLNI
+753 
-765 NLKGKPTELKFKFPA
+765 
-780 R
+780 

>member
-1 MHAHAS
+1 MGISRKISLILSILAVCLPMHAHAS
-7 DLANDSFI
+7 DLANDPFI

-150 QNIRLNLT
+150 QNIHLNLT

-165 RLVDRF
+165 RLADRF
-171 HNTGSMLTQGVGD
+171 HNAGAMLTQGVGD

-402 GFPNFEKDVKY
+402 GFPNFEKHVKY
-413 DTRINT
+413 DTKLDIQELSGGGIPK
-419 AVPQVN
+419 AK
-425 PIDEPVF
+425 PVF
-432 NPKGSVGSAHSW
+432 DAKPRWEVDRKLNKLTTREQVEKNVQETRRRSQSSQFKAHAQREWENKTGLDFNHFIGGDINKKGTVTGGHSL
-444 SITARIQYAKLPRQG
+444 TRGDVRVIQQT
-459 RIRYIPP
+459 
-466 KNYSPS
+466 S
-472 APLPKGPNNGYS
+472 APDKHGVYQATVEIKKPDGSWEVKTKKGGKVMTKHTMFPKDWD
-484 AGNLSKKVLTLVY
+484 
-497 INGKLKFGPSSL
+497 
-509 PSSALKAPVPIVGK
+509 
-523 AEAPP
+523 
-528 GKAVPVGEARIPSN
+528 EARIRAEVTSAWESRIMLKDN
-542 PKAVKGTTVTLSQEQ
+542 KWQGTSKS
-557 RLANG
+557 G
-562 ELIPKGSVV
+562 I
-571 TWSDNAVKVV
+571 
-581 RPDGKKR
+581 
-588 RFNSR
+588 
-593 DWEQKALPKPQLP
+593 
-606 KDYRDDIN
+606 
-614 IGGNNPRFN
+614 
-623 QQRHEKIESHNPNRI
+623 KIEGFTEPNR
-638 EEIRQ
+638 
-643 RNAVSSAERQAD
+643 
-655 ALKRMQTSG
+655 
-664 RTRLPG
+664 
-670 QPQKGKPGA
+670 
-679 AREMSSSDNP
+679 
-689 NQTAEAFARRYLG
+689 TAYPIYE
-702 RKPTLMERVEGEKLY
+702 
-717 GGKCV
+717 
-722 GCWKAQMPDG
+722 
-732 TFVVYRPA
+732 
-740 GNASMTKGTTASV
+740 
-753 DINNPTLNNLNI
+753 
-765 NLKGKPTELKFKFPA
+765 
-780 R
+780 

>member
-1 MHAHAS
+1 
-7 DLANDSFI
+7 
-15 RQVLDRQ
+15 
-22 HFEPDGKYHLFGSRG
+22 
-37 ELAERSGHIGLG
+37 
-49 NIQSH
+49 
-54 QLGNLMI
+54 MI

-165 RLVDRF
+165 RLADRF
-171 HNTGSMLTQGVGD
+171 HNAGAMLTQGVGD

-288 EAVSNIFTAVIP
+288 EAVSNIFMAAIP
-300 VKGIG
+300 IKGIG

-402 GFPNFEKDVKY
+402 GFPNFEKHVKY
-413 DTRINT
+413 DTKLDIQELSGGGIPK
-419 AVPQVN
+419 AK
-425 PIDEPVF
+425 PVF
-432 NPKGSVGSAHSW
+432 DAKPRWEVDRKLNKLTTREQVEKNVQETRRRSQSSQFKAHAQREWENKTGLDFNHFIGGDINKKGTVTGGHSL
-444 SITARIQYAKLPRQG
+444 TRGDVRVIQQT
-459 RIRYIPP
+459 
-466 KNYSPS
+466 S
-472 APLPKGPNNGYS
+472 APDKHGVYQATVEIKKPDGSWEMKKGRGGKPMTNHSMFPKDWD
-484 AGNLSKKVLTLVY
+484 
-497 INGKLKFGPSSL
+497 
-509 PSSALKAPVPIVGK
+509 
-523 AEAPP
+523 
-528 GKAVPVGEARIPSN
+528 EARIRAEVTSAWE
-542 PKAVKGTTVTLSQEQ
+542 KRKELEGQKWRGTSKSGVE
-557 RLANG
+557 
-562 ELIPKGSVV
+562 
-571 TWSDNAVKVV
+571 
-581 RPDGKKR
+581 
-588 RFNSR
+588 
-593 DWEQKALPKPQLP
+593 
-606 KDYRDDIN
+606 
-614 IGGNNPRFN
+614 
-623 QQRHEKIESHNPNRI
+623 IEGFTEPNR
-638 EEIRQ
+638 
-643 RNAVSSAERQAD
+643 
-655 ALKRMQTSG
+655 
-664 RTRLPG
+664 
-670 QPQKGKPGA
+670 
-679 AREMSSSDNP
+679 
-689 NQTAEAFARRYLG
+689 TAY
-702 RKPTLMERVEGEKLY
+702 PLY
-717 GGKCV
+717 NSK
-722 GCWKAQMPDG
+722 
-732 TFVVYRPA
+732 
-740 GNASMTKGTTASV
+740 
-753 DINNPTLNNLNI
+753 
-765 NLKGKPTELKFKFPA
+765 
-780 R
+780 

>member
-1 MHAHAS
+1 MGISRKISLILSILAVCLPMHAHAS
-7 DLANDSFI
+7 DLANDPFI

-165 RLVDRF
+165 RLADRF
-171 HNTGSMLTQGVGD
+171 HNAGAMLTQGVGD

-288 EAVSNIFTAVIP
+288 EAVSNIFMAAIP
-300 VKGIG
+300 IKGIG

-402 GFPNFEKDVKY
+402 GFPNFEKHVKY
-413 DTRINT
+413 DTKLDIQELSGGGIPK
-419 AVPQVN
+419 AK
-425 PIDEPVF
+425 PVF
-432 NPKGSVGSAHSW
+432 DAKPRWEVDRKLNKLTTREQVEKNVQETRRRSQSSQFKAHAQREWENKTGLDFNHFIGGDINKKGTVTGGHSL
-444 SITARIQYAKLPRQG
+444 TRGDVRVIQQT
-459 RIRYIPP
+459 
-466 KNYSPS
+466 S
-472 APLPKGPNNGYS
+472 APDKHGVYQATVEIKKPDGSWEMKKGRGGKPMTNHSMFPKDWD
-484 AGNLSKKVLTLVY
+484 
-497 INGKLKFGPSSL
+497 
-509 PSSALKAPVPIVGK
+509 
-523 AEAPP
+523 
-528 GKAVPVGEARIPSN
+528 EARIRAEVTSAWE
-542 PKAVKGTTVTLSQEQ
+542 KRKELEGQKWRGTSKSGVE
-557 RLANG
+557 
-562 ELIPKGSVV
+562 
-571 TWSDNAVKVV
+571 
-581 RPDGKKR
+581 
-588 RFNSR
+588 
-593 DWEQKALPKPQLP
+593 
-606 KDYRDDIN
+606 
-614 IGGNNPRFN
+614 
-623 QQRHEKIESHNPNRI
+623 IEGFTEPNR
-638 EEIRQ
+638 
-643 RNAVSSAERQAD
+643 
-655 ALKRMQTSG
+655 
-664 RTRLPG
+664 
-670 QPQKGKPGA
+670 
-679 AREMSSSDNP
+679 
-689 NQTAEAFARRYLG
+689 TAY
-702 RKPTLMERVEGEKLY
+702 PLY
-717 GGKCV
+717 NSK
-722 GCWKAQMPDG
+722 
-732 TFVVYRPA
+732 
-740 GNASMTKGTTASV
+740 
-753 DINNPTLNNLNI
+753 
-765 NLKGKPTELKFKFPA
+765 
-780 R
+780 

>member
-1 MHAHAS
+1 MGISRKISLILSILAVCLPMHAHAS
-7 DLANDSFI
+7 DLANDPFI

-165 RLVDRF
+165 RLADRF
-171 HNTGSMLTQGVGD
+171 HNAGAMLTQGVGD

-288 EAVSNIFTAVIP
+288 EAVSNIFMAAIP
-300 VKGIG
+300 IKGIG

-402 GFPNFEKDVKY
+402 GFPNFEKHVKY
-413 DTRINT
+413 DTKLDIQELSGGGIPK
-419 AVPQVN
+419 AK
-425 PIDEPVF
+425 PVF
-432 NPKGSVGSAHSW
+432 DAKPRWEVDRKLNKLTTREQVEKNVQETRRRSQSSQFKAHAQREWENKTGLDFNHFIGGDINKKGTVTGGHSL
-444 SITARIQYAKLPRQG
+444 TRGDVRVIQQT
-459 RIRYIPP
+459 
-466 KNYSPS
+466 S
-472 APLPKGPNNGYS
+472 APDKHGVYQATVEIKKPDGSWEMKKGRGGKPMTNHSMFPKDWD
-484 AGNLSKKVLTLVY
+484 
-497 INGKLKFGPSSL
+497 
-509 PSSALKAPVPIVGK
+509 
-523 AEAPP
+523 
-528 GKAVPVGEARIPSN
+528 EARIRAEVTSAWE
-542 PKAVKGTTVTLSQEQ
+542 KRKELEGQKWRGTSKSGVE
-557 RLANG
+557 
-562 ELIPKGSVV
+562 
-571 TWSDNAVKVV
+571 
-581 RPDGKKR
+581 
-588 RFNSR
+588 
-593 DWEQKALPKPQLP
+593 
-606 KDYRDDIN
+606 
-614 IGGNNPRFN
+614 
-623 QQRHEKIESHNPNRI
+623 IEGFTEPNR
-638 EEIRQ
+638 
-643 RNAVSSAERQAD
+643 
-655 ALKRMQTSG
+655 
-664 RTRLPG
+664 
-670 QPQKGKPGA
+670 
-679 AREMSSSDNP
+679 
-689 NQTAEAFARRYLG
+689 TAY
-702 RKPTLMERVEGEKLY
+702 PLY
-717 GGKCV
+717 
-722 GCWKAQMPDG
+722 
-732 TFVVYRPA
+732 
-740 GNASMTKGTTASV
+740 
-753 DINNPTLNNLNI
+753 
-765 NLKGKPTELKFKFPA
+765 
-780 R
+780 

>member
-1 MHAHAS
+1 MGISRKISLILSILAVCLPMHAHAS
-7 DLANDSFI
+7 DLANDPFI

-165 RLVDRF
+165 RLADRF
-171 HNTGSMLTQGVGD
+171 HNAGAMLTQGVGD

-288 EAVSNIFTAVIP
+288 EAVSNIFMAAIP

-402 GFPNFEKDVKY
+402 GFPNFEKHVKY
-413 DTRINT
+413 DTKLDIQELSGGGIPK
-419 AVPQVN
+419 AK
-425 PIDEPVF
+425 PVF
-432 NPKGSVGSAHSW
+432 DAKPRWEVDRKLNKLTTREQVEKNVQETRRRSQSSQFKAHAQREWENKTGLDFNHFIGGDINKKGTVTGGHSL
-444 SITARIQYAKLPRQG
+444 TRGDVRVIQQT
-459 RIRYIPP
+459 
-466 KNYSPS
+466 S
-472 APLPKGPNNGYS
+472 APDKHGVYQATVEIKKPDGSWEMKKGRGGKPMTNHSMFPKDWD
-484 AGNLSKKVLTLVY
+484 
-497 INGKLKFGPSSL
+497 
-509 PSSALKAPVPIVGK
+509 
-523 AEAPP
+523 
-528 GKAVPVGEARIPSN
+528 EARIRAEVTSAWE
-542 PKAVKGTTVTLSQEQ
+542 KRKELEGQKWRGTSKSGVE
-557 RLANG
+557 
-562 ELIPKGSVV
+562 
-571 TWSDNAVKVV
+571 
-581 RPDGKKR
+581 
-588 RFNSR
+588 
-593 DWEQKALPKPQLP
+593 
-606 KDYRDDIN
+606 
-614 IGGNNPRFN
+614 
-623 QQRHEKIESHNPNRI
+623 IEGFTEPNR
-638 EEIRQ
+638 
-643 RNAVSSAERQAD
+643 
-655 ALKRMQTSG
+655 
-664 RTRLPG
+664 
-670 QPQKGKPGA
+670 
-679 AREMSSSDNP
+679 
-689 NQTAEAFARRYLG
+689 TAY
-702 RKPTLMERVEGEKLY
+702 PLY
-717 GGKCV
+717 
-722 GCWKAQMPDG
+722 
-732 TFVVYRPA
+732 
-740 GNASMTKGTTASV
+740 NS
-753 DINNPTLNNLNI
+753 
-765 NLKGKPTELKFKFPA
+765 
-780 R
+780 

>member
-1 MHAHAS
+1 MGISRKISLILSILAVCLPMHAHAS
-7 DLANDSFI
+7 DLANDPFI

-49 NIQSH
+49 KIQSH
-54 QLGNLMI
+54 QLGNLFI

-165 RLVDRF
+165 RLADRF
-171 HNTGSMLTQGVGD
+171 HNAGAMLTQGVGD

-300 VKGIG
+300 IKGIG

-402 GFPNFEKDVKY
+402 GFPNFEKHVKY
-413 DTRINT
+413 DTKLDIQELSGGGIPK
-419 AVPQVN
+419 AK
-425 PIDEPVF
+425 PVF
-432 NPKGSVGSAHSW
+432 DAKPRWEVDRKLNKLTTREQVEKNVQETRRRSQSSQFKAHAQREWENKTGLDFNHFIGGDINKKGTVTGGHSL
-444 SITARIQYAKLPRQG
+444 TRGDVRVIQQT
-459 RIRYIPP
+459 
-466 KNYSPS
+466 S
-472 APLPKGPNNGYS
+472 APDKHGVYQATVEIKKPDGSWEMKKGRGGKPMTNHSMFPKDWD
-484 AGNLSKKVLTLVY
+484 
-497 INGKLKFGPSSL
+497 
-509 PSSALKAPVPIVGK
+509 
-523 AEAPP
+523 
-528 GKAVPVGEARIPSN
+528 EARIRAEVTSAWE
-542 PKAVKGTTVTLSQEQ
+542 KRKELEGQKWRGTSKSGVE
-557 RLANG
+557 
-562 ELIPKGSVV
+562 
-571 TWSDNAVKVV
+571 
-581 RPDGKKR
+581 
-588 RFNSR
+588 
-593 DWEQKALPKPQLP
+593 
-606 KDYRDDIN
+606 
-614 IGGNNPRFN
+614 
-623 QQRHEKIESHNPNRI
+623 IEGFTEPNR
-638 EEIRQ
+638 
-643 RNAVSSAERQAD
+643 
-655 ALKRMQTSG
+655 
-664 RTRLPG
+664 
-670 QPQKGKPGA
+670 
-679 AREMSSSDNP
+679 
-689 NQTAEAFARRYLG
+689 TAY
-702 RKPTLMERVEGEKLY
+702 PLY
-717 GGKCV
+717 NSK
-722 GCWKAQMPDG
+722 
-732 TFVVYRPA
+732 
-740 GNASMTKGTTASV
+740 
-753 DINNPTLNNLNI
+753 
-765 NLKGKPTELKFKFPA
+765 
-780 R
+780 

>member
-7 DLANDSFI
+7 DLANDPFI

-165 RLVDRF
+165 RLADRF
-171 HNTGSMLTQGVGD
+171 HNAGAMLTQGVGD

-288 EAVSNIFTAVIP
+288 EAVSNIFMAAIP
-300 VKGIG
+300 IKGIG

-402 GFPNFEKDVKY
+402 GFPNFEKHVKY
-413 DTRINT
+413 DTKLDIQELSGGGIPK
-419 AVPQVN
+419 AK
-425 PIDEPVF
+425 PVF
-432 NPKGSVGSAHSW
+432 DAKPRWEVDRKLNKLTTREQVEKNVQETRRRSQSSQFKAHAQREWENKTGLDFNHFIGGDINKKGTVTGGHSLTRGDVRVIQQTSASDKHGVYQATVEIKKPDGSWEVKTKKGGKVMTKHTMFPKDW
-444 SITARIQYAKLPRQG
+444 D
-459 RIRYIPP
+459 
-466 KNYSPS
+466 
-472 APLPKGPNNGYS
+472 
-484 AGNLSKKVLTLVY
+484 
-497 INGKLKFGPSSL
+497 
-509 PSSALKAPVPIVGK
+509 
-523 AEAPP
+523 
-528 GKAVPVGEARIPSN
+528 EARIRAEVTSAWESRIMLKDN
-542 PKAVKGTTVTLSQEQ
+542 KWQGTSKS
-557 RLANG
+557 G
-562 ELIPKGSVV
+562 I
-571 TWSDNAVKVV
+571 
-581 RPDGKKR
+581 
-588 RFNSR
+588 
-593 DWEQKALPKPQLP
+593 
-606 KDYRDDIN
+606 
-614 IGGNNPRFN
+614 
-623 QQRHEKIESHNPNRI
+623 KIEGFTEPNR
-638 EEIRQ
+638 
-643 RNAVSSAERQAD
+643 
-655 ALKRMQTSG
+655 
-664 RTRLPG
+664 
-670 QPQKGKPGA
+670 
-679 AREMSSSDNP
+679 
-689 NQTAEAFARRYLG
+689 TAYPIYE
-702 RKPTLMERVEGEKLY
+702 
-717 GGKCV
+717 
-722 GCWKAQMPDG
+722 
-732 TFVVYRPA
+732 
-740 GNASMTKGTTASV
+740 
-753 DINNPTLNNLNI
+753 
-765 NLKGKPTELKFKFPA
+765 
-780 R
+780 

>member
-1 MHAHAS
+1 MGISRKISLILSILAVCLPMHAHAS

-165 RLVDRF
+165 RLADRF
-171 HNTGSMLTQGVGD
+171 HNAGAMLTQGVGD

-233 SEGSNIAVMHGLGL
+233 SESSNIAVMHGLGL

-300 VKGIG
+300 IKGIG

-317 AHPVKRSQMGAIA
+317 AHPVKRSQMGEIA

-376 VPPSNGKNVKLAD
+376 VPPSNGKNVKLANK
-389 QRHPKTGVPFDGK
+389 RHPKTKVPFDGK
-402 GFPNFEKDVKY
+402 GFPNFEKHVKY
-413 DTRINT
+413 DTKLDIQELSGGGIPK
-419 AVPQVN
+419 AK
-425 PIDEPVF
+425 PVF
-432 NPKGSVGSAHSW
+432 DAKPRWEVDRKLNKLTTREQVEKNVQETRRRSQSSQFKAHAQREWENKTGLDFNHFIGGDINKKGTVTGGHSL
-444 SITARIQYAKLPRQG
+444 TRGDVRVIQQT
-459 RIRYIPP
+459 
-466 KNYSPS
+466 S
-472 APLPKGPNNGYS
+472 APDKHGVYQATVEIKKPDGSWEVKTKKGGKVMTKHTMFPKDWD
-484 AGNLSKKVLTLVY
+484 
-497 INGKLKFGPSSL
+497 
-509 PSSALKAPVPIVGK
+509 
-523 AEAPP
+523 
-528 GKAVPVGEARIPSN
+528 EARIRAEVTSAWESRIMLKDN
-542 PKAVKGTTVTLSQEQ
+542 KWQGTSKS
-557 RLANG
+557 G
-562 ELIPKGSVV
+562 I
-571 TWSDNAVKVV
+571 
-581 RPDGKKR
+581 
-588 RFNSR
+588 
-593 DWEQKALPKPQLP
+593 
-606 KDYRDDIN
+606 
-614 IGGNNPRFN
+614 
-623 QQRHEKIESHNPNRI
+623 KIEGFTEPNR
-638 EEIRQ
+638 
-643 RNAVSSAERQAD
+643 
-655 ALKRMQTSG
+655 
-664 RTRLPG
+664 
-670 QPQKGKPGA
+670 
-679 AREMSSSDNP
+679 
-689 NQTAEAFARRYLG
+689 TAYPIYE
-702 RKPTLMERVEGEKLY
+702 
-717 GGKCV
+717 
-722 GCWKAQMPDG
+722 
-732 TFVVYRPA
+732 
-740 GNASMTKGTTASV
+740 
-753 DINNPTLNNLNI
+753 
-765 NLKGKPTELKFKFPA
+765 
-780 R
+780 

>member
-1 MHAHAS
+1 MGISRKISLILSILAVCLPMHAHAS
-7 DLANDSFI
+7 DLANDPFI

-165 RLVDRF
+165 RLADRF
-171 HNTGSMLTQGVGD
+171 HNAGAMLTQGVGD

-288 EAVSNIFTAVIP
+288 EAVSNIFMAVIP

-402 GFPNFEKDVKY
+402 GFPNFEKHVKY
-413 DTRINT
+413 DTKLDIQELSGGGIPK
-419 AVPQVN
+419 AK
-425 PIDEPVF
+425 PVF
-432 NPKGSVGSAHSW
+432 DAKPRWEVDRKLNKLTTREQVEKNVQETRRRSQSSQFKAHAQREWENKTGLDFNHFIGGDINKKGTVTGGHSL
-444 SITARIQYAKLPRQG
+444 TRGDVRVIQQT
-459 RIRYIPP
+459 
-466 KNYSPS
+466 S
-472 APLPKGPNNGYS
+472 APDKHGVYQATVEIKKPDGSWEMKKGRGGKPMTNHSMFPKDWD
-484 AGNLSKKVLTLVY
+484 
-497 INGKLKFGPSSL
+497 
-509 PSSALKAPVPIVGK
+509 
-523 AEAPP
+523 
-528 GKAVPVGEARIPSN
+528 EARIRAEVTSAWE
-542 PKAVKGTTVTLSQEQ
+542 KRKELEGQKWRGTSKSGVE
-557 RLANG
+557 
-562 ELIPKGSVV
+562 
-571 TWSDNAVKVV
+571 
-581 RPDGKKR
+581 
-588 RFNSR
+588 
-593 DWEQKALPKPQLP
+593 
-606 KDYRDDIN
+606 
-614 IGGNNPRFN
+614 
-623 QQRHEKIESHNPNRI
+623 IEGFTEPNR
-638 EEIRQ
+638 
-643 RNAVSSAERQAD
+643 
-655 ALKRMQTSG
+655 
-664 RTRLPG
+664 
-670 QPQKGKPGA
+670 
-679 AREMSSSDNP
+679 
-689 NQTAEAFARRYLG
+689 TAY
-702 RKPTLMERVEGEKLY
+702 PLY
-717 GGKCV
+717 NSK
-722 GCWKAQMPDG
+722 
-732 TFVVYRPA
+732 
-740 GNASMTKGTTASV
+740 
-753 DINNPTLNNLNI
+753 
-765 NLKGKPTELKFKFPA
+765 
-780 R
+780 

>member
-7 DLANDSFI
+7 DLANDPFI

-165 RLVDRF
+165 RLADRF
-171 HNTGSMLTQGVGD
+171 HNAGAMLTQGVGD

-288 EAVSNIFTAVIP
+288 EAVSNIFMAAIP
-300 VKGIG
+300 IKGIG

-317 AHPVKRSQMGAIA
+317 AHPIKRSQMGAIA

-402 GFPNFEKDVKY
+402 GFPNFEKHVKY
-413 DTRINT
+413 DTKLDIQELSGGGIPK
-419 AVPQVN
+419 AK
-425 PIDEPVF
+425 PVF
-432 NPKGSVGSAHSW
+432 DAKPRWEVDRKLNKLTTREQVEKNVQETRRRSQSSQFKAHAQREWENKTGLDFNHFIGGDINKKGTVTGGHSL
-444 SITARIQYAKLPRQG
+444 TRGDVRVIQQT
-459 RIRYIPP
+459 
-466 KNYSPS
+466 S
-472 APLPKGPNNGYS
+472 APDKHGVYQATVEIKKPDGSWEMKKGRGGKPMTNHSMFPKDWD
-484 AGNLSKKVLTLVY
+484 
-497 INGKLKFGPSSL
+497 
-509 PSSALKAPVPIVGK
+509 
-523 AEAPP
+523 
-528 GKAVPVGEARIPSN
+528 EARIRAEVTSAWE
-542 PKAVKGTTVTLSQEQ
+542 KRKELEGQKWRGTSKSGVE
-557 RLANG
+557 
-562 ELIPKGSVV
+562 
-571 TWSDNAVKVV
+571 
-581 RPDGKKR
+581 
-588 RFNSR
+588 
-593 DWEQKALPKPQLP
+593 
-606 KDYRDDIN
+606 
-614 IGGNNPRFN
+614 
-623 QQRHEKIESHNPNRI
+623 IEGFTEPNR
-638 EEIRQ
+638 
-643 RNAVSSAERQAD
+643 
-655 ALKRMQTSG
+655 
-664 RTRLPG
+664 
-670 QPQKGKPGA
+670 
-679 AREMSSSDNP
+679 
-689 NQTAEAFARRYLG
+689 TAY
-702 RKPTLMERVEGEKLY
+702 PLY
-717 GGKCV
+717 NSK
-722 GCWKAQMPDG
+722 
-732 TFVVYRPA
+732 
-740 GNASMTKGTTASV
+740 
-753 DINNPTLNNLNI
+753 
-765 NLKGKPTELKFKFPA
+765 
-780 R
+780 

>member
-1 MHAHAS
+1 MCLPMHAHAS
-7 DLANDSFI
+7 DLANDPFI

-165 RLVDRF
+165 RLADRF
-171 HNTGSMLTQGVGD
+171 HNAGAMLTQGVGD

-288 EAVSNIFTAVIP
+288 EAVSNIFMAAIP
-300 VKGIG
+300 IKGIG

-402 GFPNFEKDVKY
+402 GFPNFEKHVKY
-413 DTRINT
+413 DTKLDIQELSGGGIPK
-419 AVPQVN
+419 AK
-425 PIDEPVF
+425 PVF
-432 NPKGSVGSAHSW
+432 DAKPRWEVDRKLNKLTTREQVEKNVQETRRRSQSSQFKAHAQREWENKTGLDFNHFIGGDINKKGTVTGGHSL
-444 SITARIQYAKLPRQG
+444 TRGDVRVIQQT
-459 RIRYIPP
+459 
-466 KNYSPS
+466 S
-472 APLPKGPNNGYS
+472 APDKHGVYQATVEIKKPDGSWEVKTKKGGKVMTKHTMFPKDWD
-484 AGNLSKKVLTLVY
+484 
-497 INGKLKFGPSSL
+497 
-509 PSSALKAPVPIVGK
+509 
-523 AEAPP
+523 
-528 GKAVPVGEARIPSN
+528 EARIRAEVTSAWESRIMLKDN
-542 PKAVKGTTVTLSQEQ
+542 KWQGTSKS
-557 RLANG
+557 G
-562 ELIPKGSVV
+562 I
-571 TWSDNAVKVV
+571 
-581 RPDGKKR
+581 
-588 RFNSR
+588 
-593 DWEQKALPKPQLP
+593 
-606 KDYRDDIN
+606 
-614 IGGNNPRFN
+614 
-623 QQRHEKIESHNPNRI
+623 KIEGFTEPNR
-638 EEIRQ
+638 
-643 RNAVSSAERQAD
+643 
-655 ALKRMQTSG
+655 
-664 RTRLPG
+664 
-670 QPQKGKPGA
+670 
-679 AREMSSSDNP
+679 
-689 NQTAEAFARRYLG
+689 TAYPIYE
-702 RKPTLMERVEGEKLY
+702 
-717 GGKCV
+717 
-722 GCWKAQMPDG
+722 
-732 TFVVYRPA
+732 
-740 GNASMTKGTTASV
+740 
-753 DINNPTLNNLNI
+753 
-765 NLKGKPTELKFKFPA
+765 
-780 R
+780 

>member
-7 DLANDSFI
+7 DLANDPFI

-165 RLVDRF
+165 RLADRF
-171 HNTGSMLTQGVGD
+171 HNAGSMLTQGVGD

-288 EAVSNIFTAVIP
+288 EAVSNIFMAAIP
-300 VKGIG
+300 IKGIG

-402 GFPNFEKDVKY
+402 GFPNFEKHVKY
-413 DTRINT
+413 DTKLDIQELSGGGIPK
-419 AVPQVN
+419 AK
-425 PIDEPVF
+425 PVF
-432 NPKGSVGSAHSW
+432 DAKPRWEVDRKLNKLTTREQVEKNVQETRRRSQSSQFKAHAQREWENKTGLDFNHFIGGDINKKGTVTGGHSL
-444 SITARIQYAKLPRQG
+444 TRGDVRVIQQT
-459 RIRYIPP
+459 
-466 KNYSPS
+466 S
-472 APLPKGPNNGYS
+472 APDKHGVYQATVEIKKPDGSWEMKKGRGGKPMTNHSMFPKDWD
-484 AGNLSKKVLTLVY
+484 
-497 INGKLKFGPSSL
+497 
-509 PSSALKAPVPIVGK
+509 
-523 AEAPP
+523 
-528 GKAVPVGEARIPSN
+528 EARIRAEVTSAWE
-542 PKAVKGTTVTLSQEQ
+542 KRKELEGQKWRGTSKSGVE
-557 RLANG
+557 
-562 ELIPKGSVV
+562 
-571 TWSDNAVKVV
+571 
-581 RPDGKKR
+581 
-588 RFNSR
+588 
-593 DWEQKALPKPQLP
+593 
-606 KDYRDDIN
+606 
-614 IGGNNPRFN
+614 
-623 QQRHEKIESHNPNRI
+623 IEGFTEPNR
-638 EEIRQ
+638 
-643 RNAVSSAERQAD
+643 
-655 ALKRMQTSG
+655 
-664 RTRLPG
+664 
-670 QPQKGKPGA
+670 
-679 AREMSSSDNP
+679 
-689 NQTAEAFARRYLG
+689 TAY
-702 RKPTLMERVEGEKLY
+702 PLY
-717 GGKCV
+717 NSK
-722 GCWKAQMPDG
+722 
-732 TFVVYRPA
+732 
-740 GNASMTKGTTASV
+740 
-753 DINNPTLNNLNI
+753 
-765 NLKGKPTELKFKFPA
+765 
-780 R
+780 

>member
-1 MHAHAS
+1 MGISRKISLILSILAVCLPMHAHAS

-54 QLGNLMI
+54 QLGNLFI

-165 RLVDRF
+165 RLADRF
-171 HNTGSMLTQGVGD
+171 HNAGAMLTQGVGD

-300 VKGIG
+300 IKGIG

-330 LPKGKSAVSDN
+330 LPKGKSAVSNN

-402 GFPNFEKDVKY
+402 GFPNFEKHVKY
-413 DTRINT
+413 DTKLDIQELSGGGIPK
-419 AVPQVN
+419 AK
-425 PIDEPVF
+425 PVF
-432 NPKGSVGSAHSW
+432 DAKPRWEVDRKLNKLTTREQVEKNVQETRRRSQSSQFKAHAQREWENKTGLDFNHFIGGDINKKGTVTGGHSL
-444 SITARIQYAKLPRQG
+444 TRGDVRVIQQT
-459 RIRYIPP
+459 
-466 KNYSPS
+466 S
-472 APLPKGPNNGYS
+472 APDKHGVYQATVEIKKPDGSWEVKTKKGGKVMTKHTMFPKDWD
-484 AGNLSKKVLTLVY
+484 
-497 INGKLKFGPSSL
+497 
-509 PSSALKAPVPIVGK
+509 
-523 AEAPP
+523 
-528 GKAVPVGEARIPSN
+528 EARIRAEVTSAWESRIMLKDN
-542 PKAVKGTTVTLSQEQ
+542 KWQGTSKS
-557 RLANG
+557 G
-562 ELIPKGSVV
+562 I
-571 TWSDNAVKVV
+571 
-581 RPDGKKR
+581 
-588 RFNSR
+588 
-593 DWEQKALPKPQLP
+593 
-606 KDYRDDIN
+606 
-614 IGGNNPRFN
+614 
-623 QQRHEKIESHNPNRI
+623 KIEGFTEPNR
-638 EEIRQ
+638 
-643 RNAVSSAERQAD
+643 
-655 ALKRMQTSG
+655 
-664 RTRLPG
+664 
-670 QPQKGKPGA
+670 
-679 AREMSSSDNP
+679 
-689 NQTAEAFARRYLG
+689 TAYPIYE
-702 RKPTLMERVEGEKLY
+702 
-717 GGKCV
+717 
-722 GCWKAQMPDG
+722 
-732 TFVVYRPA
+732 
-740 GNASMTKGTTASV
+740 
-753 DINNPTLNNLNI
+753 
-765 NLKGKPTELKFKFPA
+765 
-780 R
+780 

>member
-1 MHAHAS
+1 MGISRKISLILSILAVCLPMHAHAS
-7 DLANDSFI
+7 DLANDPFI

-165 RLVDRF
+165 RLADRF
-171 HNTGSMLTQGVGD
+171 HNAGAMLTQGVGD

-288 EAVSNIFTAVIP
+288 EAVSNIFMAAIP

-402 GFPNFEKDVKY
+402 GFPNFEKHVKY
-413 DTRINT
+413 DTKLDIQELSGGGIPK
-419 AVPQVN
+419 AK
-425 PIDEPVF
+425 PVF
-432 NPKGSVGSAHSW
+432 DAKPRWEVDRKLNKLTTREQVEKNVQETRRRSQSSQFKAHAQREWENKTGLDFNHFIGGDINKKGTVTGGHSL
-444 SITARIQYAKLPRQG
+444 TRGDVRVIQQT
-459 RIRYIPP
+459 
-466 KNYSPS
+466 S
-472 APLPKGPNNGYS
+472 APDKHGVYQATVEIKKPDGSWEVKTKKGGKVMTKHTMFPKDWD
-484 AGNLSKKVLTLVY
+484 
-497 INGKLKFGPSSL
+497 
-509 PSSALKAPVPIVGK
+509 
-523 AEAPP
+523 
-528 GKAVPVGEARIPSN
+528 EARIRAEVTSAWESRIMLKDN
-542 PKAVKGTTVTLSQEQ
+542 KWQGTSKS
-557 RLANG
+557 G
-562 ELIPKGSVV
+562 I
-571 TWSDNAVKVV
+571 
-581 RPDGKKR
+581 
-588 RFNSR
+588 
-593 DWEQKALPKPQLP
+593 
-606 KDYRDDIN
+606 
-614 IGGNNPRFN
+614 
-623 QQRHEKIESHNPNRI
+623 KIEGFTEPNR
-638 EEIRQ
+638 
-643 RNAVSSAERQAD
+643 
-655 ALKRMQTSG
+655 
-664 RTRLPG
+664 
-670 QPQKGKPGA
+670 
-679 AREMSSSDNP
+679 
-689 NQTAEAFARRYLG
+689 TAYPIYE
-702 RKPTLMERVEGEKLY
+702 
-717 GGKCV
+717 
-722 GCWKAQMPDG
+722 
-732 TFVVYRPA
+732 
-740 GNASMTKGTTASV
+740 
-753 DINNPTLNNLNI
+753 
-765 NLKGKPTELKFKFPA
+765 
-780 R
+780 

>member
-1 MHAHAS
+1 MGISRKISLILSILAVCLPMHAHAS
-7 DLANDSFI
+7 DLANDPFI

-37 ELAERSGHIGLG
+37 ELAERSGHIGLA

-165 RLVDRF
+165 RLADRF
-171 HNTGSMLTQGVGD
+171 HNAGAMLTQGVGD

-288 EAVSNIFTAVIP
+288 EAVSNIFMAAIP
-300 VKGIG
+300 IKGIG

-402 GFPNFEKDVKY
+402 GFPNFEKHVKY
-413 DTRINT
+413 DTKLDIQELSGGGIPK
-419 AVPQVN
+419 AK
-425 PIDEPVF
+425 PVF
-432 NPKGSVGSAHSW
+432 DAKPRWEVDRKLNKLTTREQVEKNVQETRRRSQSSQFKAHAQREWENKTGLDFNHFIGGDINKKGTVTGGHSL
-444 SITARIQYAKLPRQG
+444 TRGDVRVIQQT
-459 RIRYIPP
+459 
-466 KNYSPS
+466 S
-472 APLPKGPNNGYS
+472 APDKHGVYQATVEIKKPDGSWEVKTKKGGKVMTKHTMFPKDWD
-484 AGNLSKKVLTLVY
+484 
-497 INGKLKFGPSSL
+497 
-509 PSSALKAPVPIVGK
+509 
-523 AEAPP
+523 
-528 GKAVPVGEARIPSN
+528 EARIRAEVTSAWESRIMLKDN
-542 PKAVKGTTVTLSQEQ
+542 KWQGTSKS
-557 RLANG
+557 G
-562 ELIPKGSVV
+562 I
-571 TWSDNAVKVV
+571 
-581 RPDGKKR
+581 
-588 RFNSR
+588 
-593 DWEQKALPKPQLP
+593 
-606 KDYRDDIN
+606 
-614 IGGNNPRFN
+614 
-623 QQRHEKIESHNPNRI
+623 KIEGFTEPNR
-638 EEIRQ
+638 
-643 RNAVSSAERQAD
+643 
-655 ALKRMQTSG
+655 
-664 RTRLPG
+664 
-670 QPQKGKPGA
+670 
-679 AREMSSSDNP
+679 
-689 NQTAEAFARRYLG
+689 TAYPIYE
-702 RKPTLMERVEGEKLY
+702 
-717 GGKCV
+717 
-722 GCWKAQMPDG
+722 
-732 TFVVYRPA
+732 
-740 GNASMTKGTTASV
+740 
-753 DINNPTLNNLNI
+753 
-765 NLKGKPTELKFKFPA
+765 
-780 R
+780 

>member
-1 MHAHAS
+1 MGISRKISLILSILAVCLPMHAHAS
-7 DLANDSFI
+7 DLANDPFI

-61 QQAAIKGNIG
+61 QQAVIKGNIG

-165 RLVDRF
+165 RLADRF
-171 HNTGSMLTQGVGD
+171 HNAGAMLTQGVGD

-288 EAVSNIFTAVIP
+288 EAVSNIFMAAIP

-402 GFPNFEKDVKY
+402 GFPNFEKHVKY
-413 DTRINT
+413 DTKLDIQELSGGGIPK
-419 AVPQVN
+419 AK
-425 PIDEPVF
+425 PVF
-432 NPKGSVGSAHSW
+432 DAKPRWEVDRKLNKLTTREQVEKNVQETRRRSQSSQFKAHAQREWENKTGLDFNHFIGGDINKKGTVTGGHSL
-444 SITARIQYAKLPRQG
+444 TRGDVRVIQQT
-459 RIRYIPP
+459 
-466 KNYSPS
+466 S
-472 APLPKGPNNGYS
+472 APDKHGVYQATVEIKKPDGSWEVKTKKGGKVMTKHTMFPKDWD
-484 AGNLSKKVLTLVY
+484 
-497 INGKLKFGPSSL
+497 
-509 PSSALKAPVPIVGK
+509 
-523 AEAPP
+523 
-528 GKAVPVGEARIPSN
+528 EARIRAEVTSAWESRIMLKDN
-542 PKAVKGTTVTLSQEQ
+542 KWQGTSKS
-557 RLANG
+557 G
-562 ELIPKGSVV
+562 I
-571 TWSDNAVKVV
+571 
-581 RPDGKKR
+581 
-588 RFNSR
+588 
-593 DWEQKALPKPQLP
+593 
-606 KDYRDDIN
+606 
-614 IGGNNPRFN
+614 
-623 QQRHEKIESHNPNRI
+623 KIEGFTEPNR
-638 EEIRQ
+638 
-643 RNAVSSAERQAD
+643 
-655 ALKRMQTSG
+655 
-664 RTRLPG
+664 
-670 QPQKGKPGA
+670 
-679 AREMSSSDNP
+679 
-689 NQTAEAFARRYLG
+689 TAYPIYE
-702 RKPTLMERVEGEKLY
+702 
-717 GGKCV
+717 
-722 GCWKAQMPDG
+722 
-732 TFVVYRPA
+732 
-740 GNASMTKGTTASV
+740 
-753 DINNPTLNNLNI
+753 
-765 NLKGKPTELKFKFPA
+765 
-780 R
+780 

>member
-1 MHAHAS
+1 MGISRKISLILSILAVCLPMHAHAS
-7 DLANDSFI
+7 DLANDPFI

-165 RLVDRF
+165 RLADRF
-171 HNTGSMLTQGVGD
+171 HNAGAMLTQGVGD

-288 EAVSNIFTAVIP
+288 EAVSNIFMAAIP

-402 GFPNFEKDVKY
+402 GFPNFEKHVKY
-413 DTRINT
+413 DTKLDIQELSGGGIPK
-419 AVPQVN
+419 AK
-425 PIDEPVF
+425 PVF
-432 NPKGSVGSAHSW
+432 DAKPRWEVDRKLNKLTTREQVEKNVQETRRRSQSSQFKAHAQREWENKTGLDFNHFIGGDINKKGTVTGGHSL
-444 SITARIQYAKLPRQG
+444 TRGDVRVIQQT
-459 RIRYIPP
+459 
-466 KNYSPS
+466 S
-472 APLPKGPNNGYS
+472 APDKHGVYQATVEIKKPDGSWEMKKGRGGKPMTNHSMFPKDWD
-484 AGNLSKKVLTLVY
+484 
-497 INGKLKFGPSSL
+497 
-509 PSSALKAPVPIVGK
+509 
-523 AEAPP
+523 
-528 GKAVPVGEARIPSN
+528 EARIRAEVTSAWE
-542 PKAVKGTTVTLSQEQ
+542 KRKELEGQKWRGTSKSGVE
-557 RLANG
+557 
-562 ELIPKGSVV
+562 
-571 TWSDNAVKVV
+571 
-581 RPDGKKR
+581 
-588 RFNSR
+588 
-593 DWEQKALPKPQLP
+593 
-606 KDYRDDIN
+606 
-614 IGGNNPRFN
+614 
-623 QQRHEKIESHNPNRI
+623 IEGFTEPNR
-638 EEIRQ
+638 
-643 RNAVSSAERQAD
+643 
-655 ALKRMQTSG
+655 
-664 RTRLPG
+664 
-670 QPQKGKPGA
+670 
-679 AREMSSSDNP
+679 
-689 NQTAEAFARRYLG
+689 TAY
-702 RKPTLMERVEGEKLY
+702 PLY
-717 GGKCV
+717 NSK
-722 GCWKAQMPDG
+722 
-732 TFVVYRPA
+732 
-740 GNASMTKGTTASV
+740 
-753 DINNPTLNNLNI
+753 
-765 NLKGKPTELKFKFPA
+765 
-780 R
+780 

>member
-7 DLANDSFI
+7 DLANDPFI

-165 RLVDRF
+165 RLADRF
-171 HNTGSMLTQGVGD
+171 HNAGAMLTQGVGD

-288 EAVSNIFTAVIP
+288 EAVSNIFMAAIP
-300 VKGIG
+300 IKGIG

-402 GFPNFEKDVKY
+402 GFPNFEKHVKY
-413 DTRINT
+413 DTKLDIQELSGGGIPK
-419 AVPQVN
+419 AK
-425 PIDEPVF
+425 PVF
-432 NPKGSVGSAHSW
+432 DAKPRWEVDRKLNKLTTREQVEKNVQETRRRSQSSQFKAHAQREWENKTGLDFNHFIGGDINKKGTVTGGHSL
-444 SITARIQYAKLPRQG
+444 TRGDVRVIQQT
-459 RIRYIPP
+459 
-466 KNYSPS
+466 S
-472 APLPKGPNNGYS
+472 APDKHGVYQATVEIKKPDGSWEVKTKKGGKVMTKHTMFPKDWD
-484 AGNLSKKVLTLVY
+484 
-497 INGKLKFGPSSL
+497 
-509 PSSALKAPVPIVGK
+509 
-523 AEAPP
+523 
-528 GKAVPVGEARIPSN
+528 EARIRAEVTSAWESRIMLKDN
-542 PKAVKGTTVTLSQEQ
+542 KWQGTSKS
-557 RLANG
+557 G
-562 ELIPKGSVV
+562 I
-571 TWSDNAVKVV
+571 
-581 RPDGKKR
+581 
-588 RFNSR
+588 
-593 DWEQKALPKPQLP
+593 
-606 KDYRDDIN
+606 
-614 IGGNNPRFN
+614 
-623 QQRHEKIESHNPNRI
+623 KIEGFTEPNR
-638 EEIRQ
+638 
-643 RNAVSSAERQAD
+643 
-655 ALKRMQTSG
+655 
-664 RTRLPG
+664 
-670 QPQKGKPGA
+670 
-679 AREMSSSDNP
+679 
-689 NQTAEAFARRYLG
+689 TAYPIYE
-702 RKPTLMERVEGEKLY
+702 
-717 GGKCV
+717 
-722 GCWKAQMPDG
+722 
-732 TFVVYRPA
+732 
-740 GNASMTKGTTASV
+740 
-753 DINNPTLNNLNI
+753 
-765 NLKGKPTELKFKFPA
+765 
-780 R
+780 

>member
-49 NIQSH
+49 KIQSH

-165 RLVDRF
+165 RLADRF
-171 HNTGSMLTQGVGD
+171 HNAGSMLTQGVGD

-288 EAVSNIFTAVIP
+288 EAVSNIFMAAIP
-300 VKGIG
+300 IKGIG

-402 GFPNFEKDVKY
+402 GFPNFEKHVKY
-413 DTRINT
+413 DTKLDIQELSGGGIPK
-419 AVPQVN
+419 AK
-425 PIDEPVF
+425 PVF
-432 NPKGSVGSAHSW
+432 DAKPRWEVDRKLNKLTTREQVEKNVQETRRRSQSSQFKAHAQREWENKTRLDFNHFIGGDINKKGTVTGGHSL
-444 SITARIQYAKLPRQG
+444 TRGDVRVIQQT
-459 RIRYIPP
+459 
-466 KNYSPS
+466 S
-472 APLPKGPNNGYS
+472 APDKHGVYQATVEIKKPDGSWEMKKGRGGKPMTNHSMFPKDWD
-484 AGNLSKKVLTLVY
+484 
-497 INGKLKFGPSSL
+497 
-509 PSSALKAPVPIVGK
+509 
-523 AEAPP
+523 
-528 GKAVPVGEARIPSN
+528 EARIRAEVTSAWE
-542 PKAVKGTTVTLSQEQ
+542 KRKELEGQKWRGTSKSGVE
-557 RLANG
+557 
-562 ELIPKGSVV
+562 
-571 TWSDNAVKVV
+571 
-581 RPDGKKR
+581 
-588 RFNSR
+588 
-593 DWEQKALPKPQLP
+593 
-606 KDYRDDIN
+606 
-614 IGGNNPRFN
+614 
-623 QQRHEKIESHNPNRI
+623 IEGFTEPNR
-638 EEIRQ
+638 
-643 RNAVSSAERQAD
+643 
-655 ALKRMQTSG
+655 
-664 RTRLPG
+664 
-670 QPQKGKPGA
+670 
-679 AREMSSSDNP
+679 
-689 NQTAEAFARRYLG
+689 TAY
-702 RKPTLMERVEGEKLY
+702 PLY
-717 GGKCV
+717 NSK
-722 GCWKAQMPDG
+722 
-732 TFVVYRPA
+732 
-740 GNASMTKGTTASV
+740 
-753 DINNPTLNNLNI
+753 
-765 NLKGKPTELKFKFPA
+765 
-780 R
+780 

>member
-7 DLANDSFI
+7 DLANDPFI

-37 ELAERSGHIGLG
+37 ELAECSGHIGLG

-165 RLVDRF
+165 RLADRF
-171 HNTGSMLTQGVGD
+171 HNAGAMLTQGVGD

-288 EAVSNIFTAVIP
+288 EAVSNIFMAAIP
-300 VKGIG
+300 IKGIG

-317 AHPVKRSQMGAIA
+317 AHPIKRSQMGAIA

-402 GFPNFEKDVKY
+402 GFPNFEKHVKY
-413 DTRINT
+413 DTKLDIQELSGGGIPK
-419 AVPQVN
+419 AK
-425 PIDEPVF
+425 PVF
-432 NPKGSVGSAHSW
+432 DAKPRWEVDRKLNKLTTREQVEKNVQETRRRSQSSQFKAHAQREWENKTGLDFNHFIGGDINKKGTVTGGHSL
-444 SITARIQYAKLPRQG
+444 TRGDVRVIQQT
-459 RIRYIPP
+459 
-466 KNYSPS
+466 S
-472 APLPKGPNNGYS
+472 APDKHGVYQATVEIKKPDGSWEMKKGRGGKPMTNHSMFPKDWD
-484 AGNLSKKVLTLVY
+484 
-497 INGKLKFGPSSL
+497 
-509 PSSALKAPVPIVGK
+509 
-523 AEAPP
+523 
-528 GKAVPVGEARIPSN
+528 EARIRAEVTSAWE
-542 PKAVKGTTVTLSQEQ
+542 KRKELEGQKWRGTSKSGVE
-557 RLANG
+557 
-562 ELIPKGSVV
+562 
-571 TWSDNAVKVV
+571 
-581 RPDGKKR
+581 
-588 RFNSR
+588 
-593 DWEQKALPKPQLP
+593 
-606 KDYRDDIN
+606 
-614 IGGNNPRFN
+614 
-623 QQRHEKIESHNPNRI
+623 IEGFTEPNR
-638 EEIRQ
+638 
-643 RNAVSSAERQAD
+643 
-655 ALKRMQTSG
+655 
-664 RTRLPG
+664 
-670 QPQKGKPGA
+670 
-679 AREMSSSDNP
+679 
-689 NQTAEAFARRYLG
+689 TAY
-702 RKPTLMERVEGEKLY
+702 PLY
-717 GGKCV
+717 NSK
-722 GCWKAQMPDG
+722 
-732 TFVVYRPA
+732 
-740 GNASMTKGTTASV
+740 
-753 DINNPTLNNLNI
+753 
-765 NLKGKPTELKFKFPA
+765 
-780 R
+780 

>member
-7 DLANDSFI
+7 DLANDPFI

-118 HPADG
+118 NPADG

-165 RLVDRF
+165 RLADRF
-171 HNTGSMLTQGVGD
+171 HNAGAMLTQGVGD

-288 EAVSNIFTAVIP
+288 EAVSNIFMAAIP
-300 VKGIG
+300 IKGIG

-402 GFPNFEKDVKY
+402 GFPNFEKHVKY
-413 DTRINT
+413 DTKLDIQELSGGGIPK
-419 AVPQVN
+419 AK
-425 PIDEPVF
+425 PVF
-432 NPKGSVGSAHSW
+432 DAKPRWEVDRKLNKLTTREQVEKNVQETRRRSQSSQFKAHAQREWENKTGLDFNHFIGGDINKKGTVTGGHSL
-444 SITARIQYAKLPRQG
+444 TRGDVRVIQQT
-459 RIRYIPP
+459 
-466 KNYSPS
+466 S
-472 APLPKGPNNGYS
+472 APDKHGVYQATVEIKKPDGSWEVKTKKGGKVMTKHTMFPKDWD
-484 AGNLSKKVLTLVY
+484 
-497 INGKLKFGPSSL
+497 
-509 PSSALKAPVPIVGK
+509 
-523 AEAPP
+523 
-528 GKAVPVGEARIPSN
+528 EARIRAEVTSAWESRIMLKDN
-542 PKAVKGTTVTLSQEQ
+542 KWQGTSKS
-557 RLANG
+557 G
-562 ELIPKGSVV
+562 I
-571 TWSDNAVKVV
+571 
-581 RPDGKKR
+581 
-588 RFNSR
+588 
-593 DWEQKALPKPQLP
+593 
-606 KDYRDDIN
+606 
-614 IGGNNPRFN
+614 
-623 QQRHEKIESHNPNRI
+623 KIEGFTEPNR
-638 EEIRQ
+638 
-643 RNAVSSAERQAD
+643 
-655 ALKRMQTSG
+655 
-664 RTRLPG
+664 
-670 QPQKGKPGA
+670 
-679 AREMSSSDNP
+679 
-689 NQTAEAFARRYLG
+689 TAYPIYE
-702 RKPTLMERVEGEKLY
+702 
-717 GGKCV
+717 
-722 GCWKAQMPDG
+722 
-732 TFVVYRPA
+732 
-740 GNASMTKGTTASV
+740 
-753 DINNPTLNNLNI
+753 
-765 NLKGKPTELKFKFPA
+765 
-780 R
+780 

>member
-7 DLANDSFI
+7 DLANDPFI

-165 RLVDRF
+165 RLADRF
-171 HNTGSMLTQGVGD
+171 HNAGAMLTQGVGD

-402 GFPNFEKDVKY
+402 GFPNFEKHVKY
-413 DTRINT
+413 DTKLDIQELSGGGIPK
-419 AVPQVN
+419 AK
-425 PIDEPVF
+425 PVF
-432 NPKGSVGSAHSW
+432 DAKPRWEVDRKLNKLTTREQVEKNVQETRRRSQSSQFKAHAQREWENKTGLDFNHFIGGDINKKGTVTGGHSL
-444 SITARIQYAKLPRQG
+444 TRGDVRVIQQT
-459 RIRYIPP
+459 
-466 KNYSPS
+466 S
-472 APLPKGPNNGYS
+472 APDKHGVYQATMEIKKPDGSWEMKKGRGGKPMTNHSMFPKDWD
-484 AGNLSKKVLTLVY
+484 
-497 INGKLKFGPSSL
+497 
-509 PSSALKAPVPIVGK
+509 
-523 AEAPP
+523 
-528 GKAVPVGEARIPSN
+528 EARIRAEVTSAWE
-542 PKAVKGTTVTLSQEQ
+542 KRKELEGQKWRGTSKSGVE
-557 RLANG
+557 
-562 ELIPKGSVV
+562 
-571 TWSDNAVKVV
+571 
-581 RPDGKKR
+581 
-588 RFNSR
+588 
-593 DWEQKALPKPQLP
+593 
-606 KDYRDDIN
+606 
-614 IGGNNPRFN
+614 
-623 QQRHEKIESHNPNRI
+623 IEGFTEPNR
-638 EEIRQ
+638 
-643 RNAVSSAERQAD
+643 
-655 ALKRMQTSG
+655 
-664 RTRLPG
+664 
-670 QPQKGKPGA
+670 
-679 AREMSSSDNP
+679 
-689 NQTAEAFARRYLG
+689 TAY
-702 RKPTLMERVEGEKLY
+702 PLY
-717 GGKCV
+717 NSK
-722 GCWKAQMPDG
+722 
-732 TFVVYRPA
+732 
-740 GNASMTKGTTASV
+740 
-753 DINNPTLNNLNI
+753 
-765 NLKGKPTELKFKFPA
+765 
-780 R
+780 